1 MVGGRT
7 KDLHSG
13 VFGGTVMTDFIFP
26 MNLLIKPDREILIPG
41 IDNQVAFLD
50 EKESALYKEIAF
62 SIRELHGTI

>member
-1 MVGGRT
+1 
-7 KDLHSG
+7 
-13 VFGGTVMTDFIFP
+13 MTDFIFP